1 MGAGHRYYR
10 LIEFC
15 KQCMCSTVHSPMESG
30 SPTDDPAKR
39 LMASVRDQLLQGLTD
54 DAESIRQ
61 VVTPASVHVELLLD
75 LLLDQSQIYT
85 YTYLCTVEYVL
96 YSHLVI

>member
-15 KQCMCSTVHSPMESG
+15 KQCMCSTVHSPVESG

-54 DAESIRQ
+54 DAENIRQ
-61 VVTPASVHVELLLD
+61 VVTPVSVHVELLLD
-75 LLLDQSQIYT
+75 HSHKYS
-85 YTYLCTVEYVL
+85 YLCIVEYVL
-96 YSHLVI
+96 YFDLVV